1 MVSNNPFRPG
11 TASVPP
17 LLAGRERILAAADL
31 SLSSHGNNFGSFFVV
46 HGPRGLGKTSLLNE
60 IDERARRVDWATVKH
75 EVTRN
80 GPLLHPLLDQLE
92 ALDSLPR
99 RLASRIRAVRE
110 EWSEQEQTLDLK
122 LYRRTARRDP
132 SKLPI
137 ADQFID
143 AVRQIISH
151 QSDRAHGLV
160 IGVDEVQNADPA
172 ELSVLGPLVQQVS
185 ALSDQSLMV
194 ALTGLPSLPQHL
206 ARAFTYSERWAFHPL
221 DNLSLDDAAL
231 ALAIPARQAGRQF
244 DVDAVELAA
253 ATSRGYPFAIQLI
266 GFNSWNISTGSTITI
281 ADVAAA
287 TAETNVQLAGGL
299 YVQRWKAYAKLQ
311 RAYLAAAAHS
321 IDSPAHTGDI
331 ATALGRSLQQ
341 LSTTRA
347 ALIASGA
354 LTSPEQ
360 GAVEE
365 AIPGFLDYVRQLP
378 ESRELIA
385 HFASGVAPD

>member
-1 MVSNNPFRPG
+1 
-11 TASVPP
+11 
-17 LLAGRERILAAADL
+17 LAGRDRILSAADL
-31 SLSSHGNNFGSFFVV
+31 SLASHGNNFGSFFVV
-46 HGPRGLGKTSLLNE
+46 HGPRGLGKTALLNE
-60 IDERARRVDWATVKH
+60 IDERAKGVDWATVKH
-75 EVTRN
+75 EMTRN

-122 LYRRTARRDP
+122 LYRRTARREP
-132 SKLPI
+132 SRLPI

-151 QSDRAHGLV
+151 HSDRAHGLV

-185 ALSDQSLMV
+185 ARSDQSLMV
-194 ALTGLPSLPQHL
+194 ALTGLPSLPRHL
-206 ARAFTYSERWAFHPL
+206 AQAFTYSERWAFHPL

-244 DVDAVELAA
+244 DIDAVELAA
-253 ATSRGYPFAIQLI
+253 ATSRGYPFAVQLI
-266 GFNSWNISTGSTITI
+266 GFNAWNISTGSTITV

-299 YVQRWKAYAKLQ
+299 YVQRWKAYTKLQ
-311 RAYLAAAAHS
+311 RAYLAAVAHS
-321 IDSPAHTGDI
+321 TDAPARTGNI
-331 ATALGRSLQQ
+331 ANALGRSLQQ

-378 ESRELIA
+378 ESHELIA
-385 HFASGVAPD
+385 RFARGVAPD